1 MTYALLGTGEQG
13 NLVHLSQSSRREGM
27 YIIGATGTGK
37 STLIENL
44 ILQDIEQDM
53 GVCVF
58 EPHRRND
65 DLTMRTIERMEYL
78 RLHAHEKDGR
88 ADHKKREK
96 MERRLKEDV
105 IFLDIRDAQYV
116 FGLNLF
122 HCENPSDPFEE
133 EDTVSRVMHVLE
145 KVYDI
150 SRGTPQMNQYFLNI
164 TRTLLYNPQ
173 CSVLDIPR
181 LLTNDAFRRQIVQ
194 NVPDEHVR
202 WFWEEFFQNRK
213 GFRRDD

>member
-150 SRGTPQMNQYFLNI
+150 
-164 TRTLLYNPQ
+164 
-173 CSVLDIPR
+173 PR

-213 GFRRDD
+213 GFRRDDEISSVANK